1 MKPLTCFFALVLLSC
16 NTNNCPITNTKGY
29 PKNIQVNYLVDEVV
43 SIESRND
50 FLNFLESNKNILYPF
65 YEVQDTLNLDS
76 KINNIYS
83 LVNNIYFDSL
93 YFDVLNE
100 FGSNKQLFLNL
111 DYAIGKYNTTS
122 KQKIN
127 PKITVLLSGFYNDIV
142 VDKENIILG
151 VDYFLNKKNKF
162 KPRDLPLYVLER
174 YTPQHMIS
182 TALSTYLSQFNI
194 VDDSDKTMLNEMISF
209 GKLYYVVDKLLT
221 CEGQNIIL
229 GYSKEQMDIVEE
241 NEAFIY
247 SFFLQNELFFKEGK
261 LIKQKY
267 LSERPST
274 FEISQSVPGRVGRWM
289 GWKIVTSF
297 MKESTYTLEDL
308 LKEDDYKKV
317 FYNSNYKP
325 L

>member
-1 MKPLTCFFALVLLSC
+1 MKSLPCFFALILLSC
-16 NTNNCPITNTKGY
+16 NTSNCPITNTKGY
-29 PKNIQVNYLVDEVV
+29 PNNININYLVDEVV

-50 FLNFLESNKNILYPF
+50 FLNFLETYKNILYPF
-65 YEVQDTLNLDS
+65 YEIQDTLDLDS

-83 LVNNIYFDSL
+83 LVDNIYFDSL
-93 YFDVLNE
+93 YFDVRNE
-100 FGSNKQLFLNL
+100 FGNKKQLFLNL
-111 DYAIGKYNTTS
+111 DHAIGIYNSTS
-122 KQKIN
+122 KQQIN
-127 PKITVLLSGFYNDIV
+127 PKITLLLSGFYNDIV
-142 VDKENIILG
+142 VDKENIVLG
-151 VDYFLNKKNKF
+151 ADYFLNKENKF

-174 YTPQHMIS
+174 YTPHHMTS

-194 VDDSDKTMLNEMISF
+194 VDDTDKTMLNEMISF
-209 GKLYYVVDKLLT
+209 GKLYYVVEKLLA

-229 GYSKEQMDIVEE
+229 GYSKDQLDIIEE

-274 FEISQSVPGRVGRWM
+274 FEISQSIPGRVGRWM

-297 MKESTYTLEDL
+297 MKESAYTLEDL

>member
-1 MKPLTCFFALVLLSC
+1 MKSLTCFFALILLSC
-16 NTNNCPITNTKGY
+16 NTSNCPITNTKGY
-29 PKNIQVNYLVDEVV
+29 PNNININYLVDEVV

-50 FLNFLESNKNILYPF
+50 FLNFLETYKNILYPF
-65 YEVQDTLNLDS
+65 YEIHDTLNLDS

-83 LVNNIYFDSL
+83 LVDNIYFDSL
-93 YFDVLNE
+93 YFDVRNE
-100 FGSNKQLFLNL
+100 FGNKKQLFLNL
-111 DYAIGKYNTTS
+111 DHAIGIYNSTS
-122 KQKIN
+122 KQQIN
-127 PKITVLLSGFYNDIV
+127 PKITLLLSGFYNDIV
-142 VDKENIILG
+142 VDKENIVLG
-151 VDYFLNKKNKF
+151 VDYFLNKENKF

-174 YTPQHMIS
+174 YTPHHMTP

-194 VDDSDKTMLNEMISF
+194 VDDTDKTMLNEMISF
-209 GKLYYVVDKLLT
+209 GKLYYVVEKLLA

-229 GYSKEQMDIVEE
+229 GYSKDQLDIIEE

-274 FEISQSVPGRVGRWM
+274 FEISQSIPGRVGRWM

-297 MKESTYTLEDL
+297 MKESAYTLEDL

>member
-1 MKPLTCFFALVLLSC
+1 MKSLTCFFALILLSC
-16 NTNNCPITNTKGY
+16 NTSNCPITNTKGY
-29 PKNIQVNYLVDEVV
+29 PNNININYLVDEVV

-50 FLNFLESNKNILYPF
+50 FLNFLETYKNILYPF
-65 YEVQDTLNLDS
+65 YEIQDTLNLDS

-83 LVNNIYFDSL
+83 LVDNIYFDSL
-93 YFDVLNE
+93 YFDVRNE
-100 FGSNKQLFLNL
+100 FGNQKQLFLNL
-111 DYAIGKYNTTS
+111 DHAIGIYNSTS

-127 PKITVLLSGFYNDIV
+127 PKITLLLSGFYNDIV
-142 VDKENIILG
+142 VDKENIVLG
-151 VDYFLNKKNKF
+151 VDYFLNKENKF

-174 YTPQHMIS
+174 YTPHHMTS

-194 VDDSDKTMLNEMISF
+194 VDDTDKTMLNEMISF
-209 GKLYYVVDKLLT
+209 GKLYYVVEKLLA

-229 GYSKEQMDIVEE
+229 GYSKDQLDIIEE

-274 FEISQSVPGRVGRWM
+274 FEISQSIPGRVGRWM

-297 MKESTYTLEDL
+297 MKESAYTLEDL

>member
-1 MKPLTCFFALVLLSC
+1 MKSLTCFFALILLSC
-16 NTNNCPITNTKGY
+16 NTSNCPITNTKGY
-29 PKNIQVNYLVDEVV
+29 PNNININYLVDEVV

-50 FLNFLESNKNILYPF
+50 FLNFLETYKNILYPF
-65 YEVQDTLNLDS
+65 YEIQDTLNLDS

-83 LVNNIYFDSL
+83 LVDNIYFDSL
-93 YFDVLNE
+93 YFDVRNE
-100 FGSNKQLFLNL
+100 FGNKKQLFLNL
-111 DYAIGKYNTTS
+111 DHAIGIYNSTS
-122 KQKIN
+122 KQQIN
-127 PKITVLLSGFYNDIV
+127 PKITLLLSGFYNDIV
-142 VDKENIILG
+142 VDKENIVLG
-151 VDYFLNKKNKF
+151 ADYFLNKENKF

-174 YTPQHMIS
+174 YTPHHMTS

-194 VDDSDKTMLNEMISF
+194 VDDTDKTMLNEMISF
-209 GKLYYVVDKLLT
+209 GKLYYVVEKLLA

-229 GYSKEQMDIVEE
+229 GYSKDQLDIIEE

-274 FEISQSVPGRVGRWM
+274 FEISQSIPGRVGRWM

>member
-1 MKPLTCFFALVLLSC
+1 MKSLTCFFALILLSC
-16 NTNNCPITNTKGY
+16 NTSNCPITNTKGY
-29 PKNIQVNYLVDEVV
+29 PNNININYLVDEVV

-50 FLNFLESNKNILYPF
+50 FLNFLETYKNILYPF
-65 YEVQDTLNLDS
+65 YEIQDTLNLDS

-83 LVNNIYFDSL
+83 LVDNIYFDSL
-93 YFDVLNE
+93 YFDVRNE
-100 FGSNKQLFLNL
+100 FGNKKQLFLNL
-111 DYAIGKYNTTS
+111 DHAIGIYNSTS

-127 PKITVLLSGFYNDIV
+127 PKITLLLSGFYNDIV
-142 VDKENIILG
+142 VDKENIVLG
-151 VDYFLNKKNKF
+151 VDYFLNKENKF

-174 YTPQHMIS
+174 YTPHHMTS

-194 VDDSDKTMLNEMISF
+194 VDDTDKTMLNEMISF
-209 GKLYYVVDKLLT
+209 GKLYYVVEKLLA

-229 GYSKEQMDIVEE
+229 GYSKDQLDIIEE

-274 FEISQSVPGRVGRWM
+274 FEISQSIPGRVGRWM

-297 MKESTYTLEDL
+297 MKESAYTLEDL